1 MNDNISRFVGL
12 GLYAIPEASRL
23 TSVPGRTIRRWIC
36 GYSYRYRGE
45 NMHSDPIWPG
55 DIAPS
60 DGTQALSFRDLVE
73 LRFIHAFRS
82 AGVSWRTIRVG
93 TEKARVLFET
103 DHPFSTNRFR
113 TDGRELFAELG
124 TTEHESSLLEITK
137 SQHVFAQLISPFFK
151 ELDFSDQDEP
161 LRWWPVAGR
170 RRVVLDPERQF
181 GQPIVSQEGVPT
193 QSIAMAYSRSQSVPE
208 VADWYEISRQSV
220 RAAVAFEKQLVA

>member
-1 MNDNISRFVGL
+1 MTENVSRLVGL
-12 GLYAIPEASRL
+12 GIYAIPEASRL

-36 GYSYRYRGE
+36 GYSYRYQGGRV
-45 NMHSDPIWPG
+45 HSDLIWPG
-55 DIAPS
+55 DIDAS

-73 LRFIHAFRS
+73 LRFIHAFRR
-82 AGVSWRTIRVG
+82 AGVSWHTIRIG
-93 TEKARVLFET
+93 TEKARELFQT

-124 TTEHESSLLEITK
+124 VEKHETSLLEITK

-161 LRWWPVAGR
+161 LRWWPVPGR

-181 GQPIVSQEGVPT
+181 GQPIVSREGVPT
-193 QSIAMAYSRSQSVPE
+193 QSIALAYSRSQSVPE
-208 VADWYEISRQSV
+208 VAEWFEISRQSV
-220 RAAVAFEKQLVA
+220 RAAVDFEKQLAA